1 MPFVTKIQVN
11 YYVDKFL
18 QNLKKRKPLDYTS
31 ILKDLDIVLKTSI
44 EDCFKAKLLRQIKGY
59 QENIIEIRTSTKER
73 EYRLL
78 GTIIKKTFY
87 IVHIFI
93 KKEQKTRKKE
103 IELTIKRLKEDNIIK

>member
-1 MPFVTKIQVN
+1 MFFVTKIQVN
-11 YYVDKFL
+11 HYADKFL

-59 QENIIEIRTSTKER
+59 QEDIVEIRTSTKER

-78 GTIIKKTFY
+78 GTIIEKTFY

-93 KKEQKTRKKE
+93 KKEQKTRKKD
-103 IELTIKRLKEDNIIK
+103 IELTIKRLKEDNIIE